1 MSSLPTLLLLLA
13 LAVLSAKMAGW
24 IATRLG
30 QSAVLGELLVGLIMG
45 PTVLDVLNMPAL
57 AGLDVG
63 VTINHMA
70 EIGVILLM
78 LIAGMEVELQDLRR
92 SGWSALLGGISGVI
106 VTIGV
111 AWGLSRLF
119 GYDAT
124 SALAIG
130 VLVTATSVSISA
142 QTLLE
147 LGVLRRPEG
156 IALLGAGVVDDIL
169 VILLLSVLLGFGSGG
184 GASGILWIV
193 GRMVLFLIG
202 GGAFCLWA
210 LPWLM
215 RRVERWPV
223 SAAVPSA
230 ALIATFFIAWAA
242 DALGGVGGIT
252 GAFLVGL
259 GLRRTLLH
267 HTISRAIHTIGYA
280 LFVPLFFV
288 SVGLHTNVR
297 SLDTGRIFFGLALI
311 AVAIAAKV
319 AANML
324 GAWAGGLPRDG
335 ALRMGLGMIPRGE
348 VSLIAATVEIAEGW
362 IGEGLF
368 AIVMLLV
375 LTTTLLAPLVLRIAF
390 RRSRPERERPYDPA
404 PP

>member
-1 MSSLPTLLLLLA
+1 MSSLPQLLLLLS
-13 LAVLSAKMAGW
+13 LAVLLAKVAGW

-30 QSAVLGELLVGLIMG
+30 QSAVLGELLVGLVMG
-45 PTVLDVLNMPAL
+45 PTVLDVLNMPGL

-78 LIAGMEVELQDLRR
+78 LIAGMEVDLQDLRR
-92 SGWSALLGGISGVI
+92 SGWSALLGGISGVA
-106 VTIGV
+106 VTIGA
-111 AWGLSRLF
+111 AWSLSRLF
-119 GYDAT
+119 GYNAG
-124 SALAIG
+124 SAFAIG
-130 VLVTATSVSISA
+130 VLVAATSVSISA

-169 VILLLSVLLGFGSGG
+169 VILLLSVLLGFDKGG
-184 GASGILWIV
+184 GTGGILLIV
-193 GRMVLFLIG
+193 GRMALFLLV
-202 GGAFCLWA
+202 GGALCLWG

-223 SAAVPSA
+223 SAAVPAA

-242 DALGGVGGIT
+242 DVLGGVGGIT

-259 GLRRTLLH
+259 GLRRTSLH
-267 HTISRAIHTIGYA
+267 HSIAGAIHTIGYA
-280 LFVPLFFV
+280 LFVPLFFI
-288 SVGLHTNVR
+288 SVGLHANVR
-297 SLDTGRIFFGLALI
+297 SLDPGRLVFGLALI
-311 AVAIAAKV
+311 AVAITAKV
-319 AANML
+319 AANTL
-324 GAWAGGLPRDG
+324 GAWAGGLPRRS

-348 VSLIAATVEIAEGW
+348 VSLIAATVEVAEGW
-362 IGEGLF
+362 IGPGLF

-375 LTTTLLAPLVLRIAF
+375 LTTTLLTPMVLRVAF
-390 RRSRPERERPYDPA
+390 RRDRPLREPPGTTA
-404 PP
+404 P